1 VIVCAQKAQKN
12 DKLTLE
18 EDSKVYFTKNR
29 KLRRLCLHNTRLVG
43 FYKMERNFATLRSDI
58 TGNIM
63 L

>member
-1 VIVCAQKAQKN
+1 MIVCAQKAQKN

-29 KLRRLCLHNTRLVG
+29 KLRRLCLYHTRLVG
-43 FYKMERNFATLRSDI
+43 FYKVERNLATLRSDLV
-58 TGNIM
+58 GNIM